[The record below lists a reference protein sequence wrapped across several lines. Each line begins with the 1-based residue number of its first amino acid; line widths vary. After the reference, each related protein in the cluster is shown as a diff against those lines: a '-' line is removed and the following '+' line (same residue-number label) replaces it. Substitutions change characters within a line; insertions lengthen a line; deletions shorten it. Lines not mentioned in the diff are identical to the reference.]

1 MRLFIA
7 IRLSDGMKKDI
18 TATIHD
24 LKRCGVKGSY
34 VPAENLHLTM
44 AFIGETSDTDK
55 IRKALAAVRWKPFR
69 LSLTEMGRFGNTL
82 WIGANGNRGLAGLAA
97 GVREALDSAGTD
109 YDRKAFVPHIT
120 IVRRASGDW
129 QKVKAPVNGM
139 MVRGFSLM
147 KSEQK
152 DGKRIYT
159 EIERY
164 GSAGA
169 ESGRYDC
176 TKAEPR
182 RNTAG
187 FRIGVLSDTHGLLRP
202 EVLEHLQ
209 GCDAILHG
217 GDINRQEIL
226 DALSQI
232 APLHVVRGN
241 NDKDWA
247 EHIPYT
253 FDAQVCGLRVFM
265 IHKKK
270 DIPADLAPHD
280 LIIYGHS
287 HKYEETRRNGTVLLN
302 PGSCGPRRFDQV
314 VTMAILHVDENRK
327 ITVERI
333 DIANKPSGKGAE
345 KADKTG
351 KADKAR
357 EADRK
362 ALEKDAKGI
371 ITKVTKAIDKG
382 KSSEKIAKKLGISME
397 LTDTISRMYLTHPGI
412 SADGIMSKMGL

>member
-1 MRLFIA
+1 
-7 IRLSDGMKKDI
+7 
-18 TATIHD
+18 
-24 LKRCGVKGSY
+24 
-34 VPAENLHLTM
+34 
-44 AFIGETSDTDK
+44 
-55 IRKALAAVRWKPFR
+55 
-69 LSLTEMGRFGNTL
+69 MGHFGNTL
-82 WIGANGNRGLAGLAA
+82 WIGANDNRGLAGLAA
-97 GVREALDSAGTD
+97 GVREALDSVGTD

-120 IVRRASGDW
+120 IVRRASGGW

-152 DGKRIYT
+152 DGKRVYT
-159 EIERY
+159 ESERY

-169 ESGRYDC
+169 ESGRYDGV
-176 TKAEPR
+176 KAEQR

-202 EVLEHLQ
+202 GVLEHLK

-270 DIPADLAPHD
+270 EIPADLAPHD
-280 LIIYGHS
+280 LIVYGHS
-287 HKYEETRRNGTVLLN
+287 HKYEEARKDGTIWLN
-302 PGSCGPRRFDQV
+302 PGSCGPRRFDQPI
-314 VTMAILHVDENRK
+314 TMAIVYVDQNRE

-333 DIANKPSGKGAE
+333 DIAHSAPAKEQDKSN
-345 KADKTG
+345 KADKTI
-351 KADKAR
+351 DT
-357 EADRK
+357 DRK
-362 ALEKDAKGI
+362 ALEKDAKDI
-371 ITKVTKAIDKG
+371 IKKVIKAIDKG
-382 KSSEKIAKKLGISME
+382 KSSEKIANKLDISLE
-397 LTDTISRMYLTHPGI
+397 LTETISRMYLTHPGI
-412 SADGIMSKMGL
+412 SVDGVMAKMGL